1 MANSRSRKSAPT
13 TRPASTSAQSGKASA
28 RRSAPG
34 TVASAVEPSEAVE
47 DDTPETG
54 GDGGEK
60 AVKATAGKATA
71 TKTTTKAAASANPTA
86 KRSAVTAATD
96 KKPVATKSTVKK
108 VSAAKS
114 TGSTGSA
121 GRRFGDGAGA
131 AKGSRSTKGSSSTKS
146 GGRGGKGRSAP
157 PTIRV
162 GPSKPWGMIIA
173 TAAVLVFAAGVIG
186 YAVYQANS
194 SALPESPEDIDG
206 VMIAEYVSESHV
218 VEDQN
223 YAESPPIGG
232 LHDSE
237 WADCDGAIYDV
248 QIRPENAVHSLE
260 HGAVWVTYNPDEI
273 SEDDLAALS
282 EYVAGQD
289 FMMMSPYSGLSS
301 LVSLQSWNH
310 QLQVDAVDDPRI
322 NEFIQVLRHN
332 QEFTPEFGASC
343 TNPTF
348 LTEPL
353 LEGDPS
359 RAAAGGP
366 GAAVTDDPTPLP

>member
-28 RRSAPG
+28 RRSTPR
-34 TVASAVEPSEAVE
+34 TVAPAVAPSEAIE
-47 DDTPETG
+47 DDTDESG
-54 GDGGEK
+54 EDVGEK
-60 AVKATAGKATA
+60 AAKETAGKATA
-71 TKTTTKAAASANPTA
+71 SKATTKAATTNPTA
-86 KRSAVTAATD
+86 KRSAGT
-96 KKPVATKSTVKK
+96 VATNKQPLTTRSTVKK

-114 TGSTGSA
+114 TVSTGSA
-121 GRRFGDGAGA
+121 GRRFGDGAAGA
-131 AKGSRSTKGSSSTKS
+131 AKGSRSTKGSGSTKS

-194 SALPESPEDIDG
+194 NALPESPEDIDG
-206 VMIAEYVSESHV
+206 VATAEYVSESHV
-218 VEDQN
+218 VVDQN

-273 SEDDLAALS
+273 SEDDLAVLS

-289 FMMMSPYSGLSS
+289 FTMMSPYPGLPS

-310 QLQVDAVDDPRI
+310 QLAVDAVDDPRI
-322 NEFIQVLRHN
+322 YEFIQVLRHN
-332 QEFTPEFGASC
+332 QEFTPEFGATC

-366 GAAVTDDPTPLP
+366 GAAVTDAPTATP